1 MGTRRMQVVAL
12 LAIFCLAALPVR
24 GDDKKDDVD
33 EIGNR
38 KVAHKS
44 IISEEKEISIGKQ
57 YSVEIERSAKL
68 LTDPVINEYVN
79 RVAQNVARNSD
90 LKIPLTVK
98 VIDDPTI
105 NAFALP
111 GGFLY
116 VNTGLLQ
123 AAEEEDQVAGVV
135 AHEIAHVA
143 ARHWASQMTKAT
155 FLQFAM
161 LPLMLVPMSY
171 PVYMGV
177 MEAYMNG
184 VPLAFLKFNRG
195 AEAEADYLGIQYMY
209 KAGYD
214 PNSYVAFFGKVMDEE
229 RRMPGSMPQVFM
241 DHPPTG
247 DRIIK
252 SEEEIKQI
260 LPKKEQY
267 LVSTLEF
274 DDVKARLQQVI
285 SNRKKLKPGETGGPT
300 LRKRQPS
307 DQTSAPTQT
316 AGQSSGS
323 SSGAGDEQPP
333 VLKRRSDSSSDSGS
347 STTSSPSSTASS
359 TPGSTT
365 GASPSSTPNSSPS
378 STPNSG
384 PSSTPNS
391 NTSANSPSAPTQT
404 AGQSSGNSTGND
416 QAPVLKRRS
425 DSSSDSGSS
434 TTSSPSTAPG
444 SSPTSTPSPNSPPS
458 SNPNPN

>member
-1 MGTRRMQVVAL
+1 MSRSRMQVIAL
-12 LAIFCLAALPVR
+12 LGIFCLAALPVR
-24 GDDKKDDVD
+24 AGDDKKNDVD

-44 IISEEKEISIGKQ
+44 IISEEKEIAIGKQ

-68 LTDPVINEYVN
+68 LTDPVVNEYVN

-98 VIDDPTI
+98 VIDDPSL

-116 VNTGLLQ
+116 VNTGLLM
-123 AAEEEDQVAGVV
+123 AADEEDQVAGVV

-143 ARHWASQMTKAT
+143 ARHWASQMTKMT
-155 FLQFAM
+155 FAQFAM
-161 LPLMLVPMSY
+161 LPLIFVPMSY

-177 MEAYMNG
+177 MEAYMQG

-214 PNSYVAFFGKVMDEE
+214 PNSYVAFFGKVMEEE

-252 SEEEIKQI
+252 TEEEIKQI
-260 LPKKEQY
+260 LPKREQY
-267 LVSTLEF
+267 LVSTSEF
-274 DDVKARLQQVI
+274 DDVKGRLQQVI
-285 SNRKKLKPGETGGPT
+285 SNRKRMKPGETGGPT

-307 DQTSAPTQT
+307 DQTTTAPTQT

-323 SSGAGDEQPP
+323 TGGDDQPP
-333 VLKRRSDSSSDSGS
+333 VLKRRDSDSGAG
-347 STTSSPSSTASS
+347 STPSSSPSSAPNSNPSS
-359 TPGSTT
+359 APNS
-365 GASPSSTPNSSPS
+365 SPNSTPNSSPS
-378 STPNSG
+378 STPSPN
-384 PSSTPNS
+384 PNS
-391 NTSANSPSAPTQT
+391 N
-404 AGQSSGNSTGND
+404 
-416 QAPVLKRRS
+416 
-425 DSSSDSGSS
+425 
-434 TTSSPSTAPG
+434 
-444 SSPTSTPSPNSPPS
+444 
-458 SNPNPN
+458 

>member
-1 MGTRRMQVVAL
+1 MGTRRMQVLAL
-12 LAIFCLAALPVR
+12 LAIFCLAALPLR

-44 IISEEKEISIGKQ
+44 IISEEKEIAIGKQ
-57 YSVEIERSAKL
+57 YSVEVERSAKL

-143 ARHWASQMTKAT
+143 ARHWASQMTKMT
-155 FLQFAM
+155 FAQFAM
-161 LPLMLVPMSY
+161 IPLMFVPMTY

-184 VPLAFLKFNRG
+184 VPLMFLKFNRG

-252 SEEEIKQI
+252 TEEEIKQI
-260 LPKKEQY
+260 LPKKDQY
-267 LVSTLEF
+267 LVSTSEF

-323 SSGAGDEQPP
+323 SSAGDEQPP

-347 STTSSPSSTASS
+347 STTSSPSSTPSS

-365 GASPSSTPNSSPS
+365 GASPSSTPNS
-378 STPNSG
+378 
-384 PSSTPNS
+384 
-391 NTSANSPSAPTQT
+391 NTSANSPSSPTQT

-434 TTSSPSTAPG
+434 TTSSPSA
-444 SSPTSTPSPNSPPS
+444 TPN
-458 SNPNPN
+458 SNPNSTPPPNQTSNPGPNPN

>member
-1 MGTRRMQVVAL
+1 MSRSRMQVIAL
-12 LAIFCLAALPVR
+12 LGIFCLAALPVR
-24 GDDKKDDVD
+24 AGDDKKNDVD

-44 IISEEKEISIGKQ
+44 IISEEKEIAIGKQ

-68 LTDPVINEYVN
+68 LTDPVVNEYVN

-98 VIDDPTI
+98 VIDDPSL

-116 VNTGLLQ
+116 VNTGLLM
-123 AAEEEDQVAGVV
+123 AADEEDQVAGVV

-143 ARHWASQMTKAT
+143 ARHWASQMTKMT
-155 FLQFAM
+155 FAQFAM
-161 LPLMLVPMSY
+161 LPLIFVPMSY

-177 MEAYMNG
+177 MEAYMQG

-214 PNSYVAFFGKVMDEE
+214 PNSYVAFFGKVMEEE

-252 SEEEIKQI
+252 TEEEIKQI
-260 LPKKEQY
+260 LPKREQY
-267 LVSTLEF
+267 LVSTSEF
-274 DDVKARLQQVI
+274 DDVKGRLQQVI
-285 SNRKKLKPGETGGPT
+285 SNRKRMKPGETGGPT

-307 DQTSAPTQT
+307 DQTTTAPTQT

-323 SSGAGDEQPP
+323 TGGDDQPP
-333 VLKRRSDSSSDSGS
+333 VLKRRDSDSGAG
-347 STTSSPSSTASS
+347 STPSSSPSSAPNSNPSS
-359 TPGSTT
+359 APNS
-365 GASPSSTPNSSPS
+365 SPNSTPNSSPS
-378 STPNSG
+378 STPG
-384 PSSTPNS
+384 PNPNS
-391 NTSANSPSAPTQT
+391 N
-404 AGQSSGNSTGND
+404 
-416 QAPVLKRRS
+416 
-425 DSSSDSGSS
+425 
-434 TTSSPSTAPG
+434 
-444 SSPTSTPSPNSPPS
+444 
-458 SNPNPN
+458 

>member
-1 MGTRRMQVVAL
+1 MSRSRMQVIAL
-12 LAIFCLAALPVR
+12 LGIFCLAALPVR
-24 GDDKKDDVD
+24 AGDDKKGDVD

-44 IISEEKEISIGKQ
+44 IISEEKEIAIGKQ

-98 VIDDPTI
+98 VIDDPSI

-116 VNTGLLQ
+116 VNTGLLI

-143 ARHWASQMTKAT
+143 ARHWASQMTKMT
-155 FLQFAM
+155 FAQYAM
-161 LPLMLVPMSY
+161 LPLIFVPMSY

-177 MEAYMNG
+177 MEAYMQG

-214 PNSYVAFFGKVMDEE
+214 PNSYVAFFGKVMEEE

-267 LVSTLEF
+267 LVSTSEF
-274 DDVKARLQQVI
+274 DDVKGRLQQVI
-285 SNRKKLKPGETGGPT
+285 SNRKKMKPGETGGPT

-307 DQTSAPTQT
+307 DQTTTAPTQT

-323 SSGAGDEQPP
+323 TGGDDQPP
-333 VLKRRSDSSSDSGS
+333 VLKRRDSDSG
-347 STTSSPSSTASS
+347 ASS
-359 TPGSTT
+359 TPS
-365 GASPSSTPNSSPS
+365 SNPSSTPNSSPS
-378 STPNSG
+378 STPNS
-384 PSSTPNS
+384 
-391 NTSANSPSAPTQT
+391 SPS
-404 AGQSSGNSTGND
+404 
-416 QAPVLKRRS
+416 
-425 DSSSDSGSS
+425 
-434 TTSSPSTAPG
+434 
-444 SSPTSTPSPNSPPS
+444 STPSPNPN
-458 SNPNPN
+458 SN